1 MKNYTLGTR
10 IRNLREEKSISQ
22 LELAKILNIGNT
34 TLSQYESDKRVPS
47 DTVKKKIAEYF
58 GISLDYLMG
67 LTDTKEPK
75 INIPQEYSDKYKVT
89 KKDIEQHNEVIKHA
103 EAFMM
108 DDEVGEEDKEK
119 LVTVINK
126 LYWDAK
132 AKNKEKFGRK
142 KMIEVFFYD
151 KHSCESKTPYPK
163 I

>member
-1 MKNYTLGTR
+1 MKNYTLGNR

-103 EAFMM
+103 QAFMM

-142 KMIEVFFYD
+142 K
-151 KHSCESKTPYPK
+151 KK
-163 I
+163 

>member
-1 MKNYTLGTR
+1 MFSVRLKE
-10 IRNLREEKSISQ
+10 LRLKKGLTQ
-22 LELAKILNIGNT
+22 KELAQKLNMQNT
-34 TLSQYESDKRVPS
+34 AISKYELNQRKPDTETLLE
-47 DTVKKKIAEYF
+47 
-58 GISLDYLMG
+58 ISKFFNVSVDYLLG
-67 LTDTKEPK
+67 RTDKKELEPD

-103 EAFMM
+103 QAFMM

-142 KMIEVFFYD
+142 K
-151 KHSCESKTPYPK
+151 KKW
-163 I
+163 

>member
-1 MKNYTLGTR
+1 MFSVRLKE
-10 IRNLREEKSISQ
+10 LRLKKGLTQ
-22 LELAKILNIGNT
+22 KELAQKLNMQNT
-34 TLSQYESDKRVPS
+34 AISKYELNQRKPDTETLLE
-47 DTVKKKIAEYF
+47 
-58 GISLDYLMG
+58 ISKFFNVSVDYLLG
-67 LTDTKEPK
+67 RTDKKELEPD

-103 EAFMM
+103 QAFMM

-142 KMIEVFFYD
+142 K
-151 KHSCESKTPYPK
+151 KK
-163 I
+163 